1 MLWGNIAKTYV
12 REPNNPA
19 ELTKIVF
26 ARREEQSQPKV
37 WKYAMKQIAKVE
49 IREALN
55 CEKKN
60 FCETTS

>member
-1 MLWGNIAKTYV
+1 MLVWGNIAKTYV

-49 IREALN
+49 ISNMKDL
-55 CEKKN
+55 
-60 FCETTS
+60 